1 MERAYHYLCGRR
13 SPNPHS
19 HEILTSNVAAPPN
32 TVRIAEAFERSFS
45 SPTPFSDVDVFTLWT
60 VVGMMAAVLVPV
72 LGGLISHLRI
82 GAALIAGVT
91 VIFISDVVEA
101 VKQLGPGSG
110 AEEELP
116 GIAGPGVAV
125 SAEIS
130 MNAGLILRL
139 MGVGLLTMLV
149 IVVAVLA
156 REESAPA
163 PTN

>member
-1 MERAYHYLCGRR
+1 
-13 SPNPHS
+13 
-19 HEILTSNVAAPPN
+19 
-32 TVRIAEAFERSFS
+32 
-45 SPTPFSDVDVFTLWT
+45 
-60 VVGMMAAVLVPV
+60 MMAAVLVPV